1 MDLFFS
7 DDARSRHLYA
17 IGASGSGKTNWARY
31 MTAQDMKRGKGVGY
45 IDPNGDA
52 IQALIGCVPEHR
64 LDDVVMFDPGSP
76 HAPAFNILRLPY
88 HPAKL
93 TDDLI
98 ATFKMFF
105 DSWGDRMVHLLRYS
119 LMTLL
124 TDNEPHSLRSLHSL
138 LTDSRFRSRIIGR
151 VQDAQMQRFWRNEF
165 DNMPESA
172 TQPIVNKLSTFLLPG
187 SPMEAMFSQLENDLD
202 FSSLMNQGKILLLKL
217 SKGES
222 GREALKLIGALTVV
236 GIQQAALARD
246 SIPEDERR
254 PFYLHIDEFQNYVS
268 ASDTLGEI
276 LAESRK
282 YKLLL
287 HLYHQVLIQV
297 PRDLR
302 ERIFGNVNI
311 QVSFRT
317 QTEGD
322 ATVMCR
328 QLRGKRV
335 LCRKRATTMQGPMSE
350 FMAVAIAHV
359 NKKLMAIAPPWSKR
373 TNDPYAQ
380 YLLGMLQVLQS
391 QGLTADVLTE
401 LTKKVY
407 VDPMYGTE
415 YAPLFGEWEFKTE
428 NFPTV
433 DDLMNLP
440 DYQAYCR
447 VTRASNVR
455 KFQTVPAP
463 TPNAKIAHAVLERA
477 RQRWETRQVAAVEAS
492 HQNMQDDSDDDPTD
506 RVMEN

>member
-1 MDLFFS
+1 
-7 DDARSRHLYA
+7 
-17 IGASGSGKTNWARY
+17 
-31 MTAQDMKRGKGVGY
+31 
-45 IDPNGDA
+45 
-52 IQALIGCVPEHR
+52 
-64 LDDVVMFDPGSP
+64 
-76 HAPAFNILRLPY
+76 
-88 HPAKL
+88 
-93 TDDLI
+93 
-98 ATFKMFF
+98 
-105 DSWGDRMVHLLRYS
+105 
-119 LMTLL
+119 
-124 TDNEPHSLRSLHSL
+124 
-138 LTDSRFRSRIIGR
+138 
-151 VQDAQMQRFWRNEF
+151 
-165 DNMPESA
+165 
-172 TQPIVNKLSTFLLPG
+172 
-187 SPMEAMFSQLENDLD
+187 
-202 FSSLMNQGKILLLKL
+202 MNQGKILLLKL